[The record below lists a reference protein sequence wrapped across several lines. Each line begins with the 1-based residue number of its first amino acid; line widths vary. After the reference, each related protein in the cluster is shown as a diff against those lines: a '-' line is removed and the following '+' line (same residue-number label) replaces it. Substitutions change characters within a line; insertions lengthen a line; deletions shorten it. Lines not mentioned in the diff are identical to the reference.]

1 MQLVIT
7 SIDFTK
13 KITVTNAL
21 SFVFFERVIVVSIID
36 LSTIFIAALSLPPIL
51 KSSLLLSP
59 KKQQQGQEVTMHE

>member
-51 KSSLLLSP
+51 KSSYYYHQ
-59 KKQQQGQEVTMHE
+59 KTTTGTGGDNA

>member
-21 SFVFFERVIVVSIID
+21 SFVLFERVIVVSIID
-36 LSTIFIAALSLPPIL
+36 LSSIFITEHYHYHRYSNHRYYYHQ
-51 KSSLLLSP
+51 
-59 KKQQQGQEVTMHE
+59 KKPTGTGGDNA